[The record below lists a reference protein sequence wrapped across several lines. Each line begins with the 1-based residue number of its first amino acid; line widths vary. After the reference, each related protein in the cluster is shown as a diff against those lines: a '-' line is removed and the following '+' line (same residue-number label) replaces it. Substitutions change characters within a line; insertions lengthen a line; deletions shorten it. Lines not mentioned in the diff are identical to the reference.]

1 MRTAK
6 ELFAELNSFDENRRI
21 EAKSASAVGKS
32 MMETVCAFA
41 NEPGLCGGYLL
52 LGAKRT
58 GMAEDGRPV
67 YEPEN
72 IENTDKVQS
81 DFVVMCNS
89 MFNVRIR
96 PIINVEEYLGKT
108 VIVVKIEELPES
120 QKPAYFAKRGLP
132 EGAFRRIGPSDEKCS
147 EEDMYLFYQSADT
160 YDSCIVDDADLDDI
174 DENALNFY
182 RKLRKEVNPDAEE
195 LTLDDVDLLRALGAI
210 KKNKQG
216 GYDLTYTGLLV
227 FGKQMSLRRLVPSFR
242 VDYIRISGNQWLA
255 DGDNRFEQT
264 IDMRGPLI
272 LMVNKACSAVM
283 DDLPKGFELK
293 KDSMQ
298 ASTPAILPNK
308 VLREAIVNS
317 YIHRSNRVNQPIQI
331 IRYSNRI
338 EIHNPGYS
346 LKPQD
351 DWGEPGSMLRNPR
364 ISEIFHDTNLAETK
378 GTGIGAMR
386 RLMKEAGLMPPTFES
401 NHEANKFTARLLLHH
416 FLSKENMEWLAQY
429 AEFGLV
435 NEQKLAL
442 VFVREVGAIDNATY
456 RQLDSSITHARA
468 RLEIHKLCD
477 LGFIEKKGQGRNT
490 YYIRTSKV
498 VSLGERLRPQ
508 GERLLPQL
516 GTLCERLL
524 PQHGTLCERLLPQ
537 HGTLC
542 ERIPP
547 QHGTLCERI
556 PPQHGTLC
564 EKIPPQHGTL
574 GEKIPL
580 QHGTLGEKIPPQHG
594 TLGERYQGENERYQA
609 FGERYQ
615 GANREEL
622 LLLLPDD
629 IKKRID
635 EVGKRVPKDVLYKLV
650 VDMCSIVPLSMDDL
664 SVLLH
669 RKSKSFKNKNIK
681 VLLENNQLF
690 YWIPEMTNHPL
701 QKYVAASSMAR
712 SNSRKSC

>member
-1 MRTAK
+1 MKTAK
-6 ELFAELNSFDENRRI
+6 ELFDELNSWDENRRI

-41 NEPGLCGGYLL
+41 NESGLRGGYLL

-58 GMAEDGRPV
+58 GMTEDGKPV

-72 IENTDKVQS
+72 IENTDKIQS
-81 DFVVMCNS
+81 DFVAMCNS

-120 QKPAYFAKRGLP
+120 QKPAYFTKRGLP

-195 LTLDDVDLLRALGAI
+195 LTLNDVDLLRALGAI

-429 AEFGLV
+429 AEFCLM

-477 LGFIEKKGQGRNT
+477 LGFLEKKGQGRNT

-508 GERLLPQL
+508 NERLLP
-516 GTLCERLL
+516 
-524 PQHGTLCERLLPQ
+524 
-537 HGTLC
+537 
-542 ERIPP
+542 
-547 QHGTLCERI
+547 
-556 PPQHGTLC
+556 
-564 EKIPPQHGTL
+564 
-574 GEKIPL
+574 

-594 TLGERYQGENERYQA
+594 TLGEKIPPQHGTLGEKIPPQHGTLGKKIPPQHGTLGEKIPPQHGTFEIESQPKSRNELLRELPKGLQERVAKLGKWASRENVSQLLVDLCA
-609 FGERYQ
+609 FKPYSY
-615 GANREEL
+615 EEL
-622 LLLLPDD
+622 ALIIQRAAKPMKDKY
-629 IKKRID
+629 IK
-635 EVGKRVPKDVLYKLV
+635 
-650 VDMCSIVPLSMDDL
+650 PLRL
-664 SVLLH
+664 A
-669 RKSKSFKNKNIK
+669 NK
-681 VLLENNQLF
+681 LF
-690 YWIPEMTNHPL
+690 YWIPEMINHPL
-701 QKYVAASSMAR
+701 QKYVADPSMAR
-712 SNSRKSC
+712 SSNNKRKQ

>member
-58 GMAEDGRPV
+58 GMAEDGRPI

-81 DFVVMCNS
+81 DFVAMCNS

-108 VIVVKIEELPES
+108 VIVVKIEELPDS

-160 YDSCIVDDADLDDI
+160 YDSCVVDDADLDDI

-195 LTLDDVDLLRALGAI
+195 LTLNDVDLLRALGAI

-416 FLSKENMEWLAQY
+416 FLSRENMEWLAQY

-477 LGFIEKKGQGRNT
+477 LGFLEKKGQGRNT

-508 GERLLPQL
+508 GERLLPL
-516 GTLCERLL
+516 HGTLDERLL
-524 PQHGTLCERLLPQ
+524 P
-537 HGTLC
+537 
-542 ERIPP
+542 
-547 QHGTLCERI
+547 
-556 PPQHGTLC
+556 
-564 EKIPPQHGTL
+564 
-574 GEKIPL
+574 

-594 TLGERYQGENERYQA
+594 TLGEKIPPQHGTLGEKILPQHGTLGEKIPPQGEKKPPQHGTFEIESQPKSRNELLRELPKGLQERVAKLGKWASREKVSQLLVDLCA
-609 FGERYQ
+609 FKPYSY
-615 GANREEL
+615 EEL
-622 LLLLPDD
+622 ALIIQRAAKPMKDKY
-629 IKKRID
+629 IK
-635 EVGKRVPKDVLYKLV
+635 
-650 VDMCSIVPLSMDDL
+650 PLRL
-664 SVLLH
+664 A
-669 RKSKSFKNKNIK
+669 NK
-681 VLLENNQLF
+681 LF
-690 YWIPEMTNHPL
+690 YWIPEMINHPL
-701 QKYVAASSMAR
+701 QKYVADPSMAR
-712 SNSRKSC
+712 SSNKKRKQ

>member
-1 MRTAK
+1 MKIAK
-6 ELFAELNSFDENRRI
+6 ELFDELNSWDENRRI

-41 NEPGLCGGYLL
+41 NEPGLRGGYLL

-58 GMAEDGRPV
+58 GMTEDGKPV

-72 IENTDKVQS
+72 IENTDKIQS
-81 DFVVMCNS
+81 DFVAMCNS

-195 LTLDDVDLLRALGAI
+195 LTLNDVDLLRALGAI

-508 GERLLPQL
+508 GEKIPPQHGSLGERLLPQN
-516 GTLCERLL
+516 ERLL
-524 PQHGTLCERLLPQ
+524 PQHGTLGERLPPQDERLL
-537 HGTLC
+537 
-542 ERIPP
+542 
-547 QHGTLCERI
+547 
-556 PPQHGTLC
+556 
-564 EKIPPQHGTL
+564 
-574 GEKIPL
+574 
-580 QHGTLGEKIPPQHG
+580 PQHG
-594 TLGERYQGENERYQA
+594 TLGERYQGED
-609 FGERYQ
+609 ERYQ
-615 GANREEL
+615 GKLGTFEEECMLKPRAELVRELPNELQERVNNIGNRASRETVCQLLIDLCAFKPYSYEEL
-622 LLLLPDD
+622 ASILQ
-629 IKKRID
+629 RS
-635 EVGKRVPKDVLYKLV
+635 PKALKDKYLK
-650 VDMCSIVPLSMDDL
+650 PLRL
-664 SVLLH
+664 A
-669 RKSKSFKNKNIK
+669 NK
-681 VLLENNQLF
+681 LF
-690 YWIPEMTNHPL
+690 YWIPEMINHPL
-701 QKYVAASSMAR
+701 QKYVADPSMAR
-712 SNSRKSC
+712 SNTKKK

>member
-1 MRTAK
+1 MKTAK
-6 ELFAELNSFDENRRI
+6 ELFDELNSWDENRRI

-41 NEPGLCGGYLL
+41 NEPGLRGGYLL
-52 LGAKRT
+52 LGAKRI
-58 GMAEDGRPV
+58 GMTEDGKPV

-72 IENTDKVQS
+72 IENTDKIQS
-81 DFVVMCNS
+81 DFVAMCNS

-195 LTLDDVDLLRALGAI
+195 LTLNDVDLLRALGAI

-477 LGFIEKKGQGRNT
+477 LGFLEKKGQGRNT

-498 VSLGERLRPQ
+498 VSLE
-508 GERLLPQL
+508 ERLLPQDEKIPPQD
-516 GTLCERLL
+516 ERLL
-524 PQHGTLCERLLPQ
+524 AKEQRL
-537 HGTLC
+537 
-542 ERIPP
+542 PP
-547 QHGTLCERI
+547 QHGTLD
-556 PPQHGTLC
+556 Q
-564 EKIPPQHGTL
+564 KIPLQGEMYHGKHGTL
-574 GEKIPL
+574 GEIYHGK
-580 QHGTLGEKIPPQHG
+580 HGTFE
-594 TLGERYQGENERYQA
+594 ENRQPL
-609 FGERYQ
+609 
-615 GANREEL
+615 NREGLLNEL
-622 LLLLPDD
+622 PNELKGT
-629 IKKRID
+629 I
-635 EVGKRVPKDVLYKLV
+635 ENVGKRILKEDLNKIIIAL
-650 VDMCSIVPLSMDDL
+650 CSIRPYSIEELT
-664 SVLLH
+664 VLLN
-669 RKSKSFKNKNIK
+669 RNPKSFKNFNIK
-681 VLLENNQLF
+681 ALLESKRLF
-690 YWIPEMTNHPL
+690 YWIPEMIRHPQ
-701 QKYVAASSMAR
+701 QKYIADPNMVR
-712 SNSRKSC
+712 NNTKRK

>member
-6 ELFAELNSFDENRRI
+6 ELFAELNSFDENKRI

-58 GMAEDGRPV
+58 GIAEDGRPI

-72 IENTDKVQS
+72 IENTDKIQS
-81 DFVVMCNS
+81 DFVAMCNS

-160 YDSCIVDDADLDDI
+160 YDSCIVDDADLGDI

-195 LTLDDVDLLRALGAI
+195 LTLNDVDLLRALGAI

-429 AEFGLV
+429 ASFDLT

-477 LGFIEKKGQGRNT
+477 LGFLEKKGQGRNT

-508 GERLLPQL
+508 GERLPAKGQRLP
-516 GTLCERLL
+516 
-524 PQHGTLCERLLPQ
+524 P
-537 HGTLC
+537 
-542 ERIPP
+542 
-547 QHGTLCERI
+547 
-556 PPQHGTLC
+556 
-564 EKIPPQHGTL
+564 
-574 GEKIPL
+574 

-594 TLGERYQGENERYQA
+594 TLGEKIPPQHGTLGEKIPPQHGTLGKKIPPQGEKIPPQHGTFEIESQPKSRNELLRELPKGLQERVAKLGKWASREKVSQLLVDLCA
-609 FGERYQ
+609 FKPYSY
-615 GANREEL
+615 EEL
-622 LLLLPDD
+622 ALIIQRAAKPMKDKY
-629 IKKRID
+629 IK
-635 EVGKRVPKDVLYKLV
+635 
-650 VDMCSIVPLSMDDL
+650 PLRL
-664 SVLLH
+664 A
-669 RKSKSFKNKNIK
+669 NK
-681 VLLENNQLF
+681 LF
-690 YWIPEMTNHPL
+690 YWIPEMINHPL
-701 QKYVAASSMAR
+701 QKYVADPSMAR
-712 SNSRKSC
+712 SNTQKK

>member
-81 DFVVMCNS
+81 DFVAMCNS

-195 LTLDDVDLLRALGAI
+195 LTLNDVDLLRALGAI

-498 VSLGERLRPQ
+498 VSLGERLRSQDEKIPPQ
-508 GERLLPQL
+508 DERLLAKEQ
-516 GTLCERLL
+516 RL
-524 PQHGTLCERLLPQ
+524 
-537 HGTLC
+537 
-542 ERIPP
+542 PP
-547 QHGTLCERI
+547 QHGTLD
-556 PPQHGTLC
+556 Q
-564 EKIPPQHGTL
+564 KIPLQGEMYHGKHGTL
-574 GEKIPL
+574 GEIYHGK
-580 QHGTLGEKIPPQHG
+580 HGTFE
-594 TLGERYQGENERYQA
+594 ENRQPL
-609 FGERYQ
+609 
-615 GANREEL
+615 NREGLLNEL
-622 LLLLPDD
+622 PNELKGK
-629 IKKRID
+629 I
-635 EVGKRVPKDVLYKLV
+635 ENVGKRILKEDLNKIIIAL
-650 VDMCSIVPLSMDDL
+650 CSIRPYSIEELT
-664 SVLLH
+664 VLLN
-669 RKSKSFKNKNIK
+669 RNPKSFKNFNIK
-681 VLLENNQLF
+681 ALLESKRLF
-690 YWIPEMTNHPL
+690 YWIPEMIRHPQ
-701 QKYVAASSMAR
+701 QKYIADPNMVR
-712 SNSRKSC
+712 NNTKRK

>member
-1 MRTAK
+1 MMSPYLNIIKKMRTAK

-58 GMAEDGRPV
+58 GIAEDGRPV

-72 IENTDKVQS
+72 IENTDKIQS
-81 DFVVMCNS
+81 DFVAMCNS

-96 PIINVEEYLGKT
+96 PIINVEEYLDKT

-195 LTLDDVDLLRALGAI
+195 LTLNDVDLLRALGAI

-508 GERLLPQL
+508 GE
-516 GTLCERLL
+516 
-524 PQHGTLCERLLPQ
+524 
-537 HGTLC
+537 
-542 ERIPP
+542 
-547 QHGTLCERI
+547 
-556 PPQHGTLC
+556 
-564 EKIPPQHGTL
+564 KIPP
-574 GEKIPL
+574 

-594 TLGERYQGENERYQA
+594 TLGEKIPPQRGILGEKIPPQHGTFDIESQPKSRDELLRELPKGLQERVMKLGKWASREKVSQLLVDLCA
-609 FGERYQ
+609 FKPYSY
-615 GANREEL
+615 EEL
-622 LLLLPDD
+622 ALIIQRAAKPMKDKY
-629 IKKRID
+629 IK
-635 EVGKRVPKDVLYKLV
+635 
-650 VDMCSIVPLSMDDL
+650 PLRL
-664 SVLLH
+664 A
-669 RKSKSFKNKNIK
+669 NK
-681 VLLENNQLF
+681 LF
-690 YWIPEMTNHPL
+690 YWIPEMINHPL
-701 QKYVAASSMAR
+701 QKYVADPSMAR
-712 SNSRKSC
+712 SNTKKK

>member
-81 DFVVMCNS
+81 DFVAMCNS

-242 VDYIRISGNQWLA
+242 VDYIRISGNQWLS

-351 DWGEPGSMLRNPR
+351 DWGEPGSRLRNPR

-468 RLEIHKLCD
+468 RLEIYKLCD

-498 VSLGERLRPQ
+498 VSLAERLPSQDERLLPQHSTLGERLPPQ
-508 GERLLPQL
+508 GERLLPQHSTL
-516 GTLCERLL
+516 GERLPPQDERLL
-524 PQHGTLCERLLPQ
+524 
-537 HGTLC
+537 
-542 ERIPP
+542 
-547 QHGTLCERI
+547 
-556 PPQHGTLC
+556 
-564 EKIPPQHGTL
+564 
-574 GEKIPL
+574 
-580 QHGTLGEKIPPQHG
+580 PQHG
-594 TLGERYQGENERYQA
+594 TLGERYQGED
-609 FGERYQ
+609 ERYQ
-615 GANREEL
+615 GKLGTFEEECMLKPREEL
-622 LLLLPDD
+622 VRELSKELQERVNNIGSRASRETVCQLL
-629 IKKRID
+629 ID
-635 EVGKRVPKDVLYKLV
+635 LCAFKPYNYEELASILQRSPKALKDKYLK
-650 VDMCSIVPLSMDDL
+650 PLRL
-664 SVLLH
+664 A
-669 RKSKSFKNKNIK
+669 NK
-681 VLLENNQLF
+681 LF
-690 YWIPEMTNHPL
+690 YWIPEMINHPL
-701 QKYVAASSMAR
+701 QKYVADPTMVR
-712 SNSRKSC
+712 SNTKKK

>member
-1 MRTAK
+1 
-6 ELFAELNSFDENRRI
+6 
-21 EAKSASAVGKS
+21 

-41 NEPGLCGGYLL
+41 NEPGLRGGYLL

-58 GMAEDGRPV
+58 GLTEDGKPV
-67 YEPEN
+67 YAPEN
-72 IENTDKVQS
+72 IENTDKIQS
-81 DFVVMCNS
+81 DFVAMCNS

-96 PIINVEEYLGKT
+96 PIINVEEYQGKM
-108 VIVVKIEELPES
+108 VIVAKIEELPES

-195 LTLDDVDLLRALGAI
+195 LTLNDVDLLRALGAI

-456 RQLDSSITHARA
+456 RQLDPSITHARA
-468 RLEIHKLCD
+468 RLEIHKFCD

-498 VSLGERLRPQ
+498 VSLGERL
-508 GERLLPQL
+508 L
-516 GTLCERLL
+516 
-524 PQHGTLCERLLPQ
+524 
-537 HGTLC
+537 
-542 ERIPP
+542 
-547 QHGTLCERI
+547 
-556 PPQHGTLC
+556 
-564 EKIPPQHGTL
+564 PQHGTL
-574 GEKIPL
+574 GERLSPQGERL
-580 QHGTLGEKIPPQHG
+580 RPQDERLLPQHGTLGEKIPPQGLMYHGKHG
-594 TLGERYQGENERYQA
+594 TLGERYQGEDERNQA
-609 FGERYQ
+609 YLGTFEEECMLKPC
-615 GANREEL
+615 EEL
-622 LLLLPDD
+622 VRELPNELQERVNNIGNRASRETVCQLL
-629 IKKRID
+629 ID
-635 EVGKRVPKDVLYKLV
+635 LCAFKPYSYEELASILQRSPKALKDKYLK
-650 VDMCSIVPLSMDDL
+650 PLRL
-664 SVLLH
+664 A
-669 RKSKSFKNKNIK
+669 N
-681 VLLENNQLF
+681 
-690 YWIPEMTNHPL
+690 WIPEMINHPL
-701 QKYVAASSMAR
+701 QKYVAAPSMAR
-712 SNSRKSC
+712 SNTKKK

>member
-58 GMAEDGRPV
+58 GIAEDGRPI

-72 IENTDKVQS
+72 IENTDKIQS
-81 DFVVMCNS
+81 DFVAMCNS

-195 LTLDDVDLLRALGAI
+195 LTLNDVDLLRALGAI

-508 GERLLPQL
+508 NERL
-516 GTLCERLL
+516 R
-524 PQHGTLCERLLPQ
+524 
-537 HGTLC
+537 
-542 ERIPP
+542 
-547 QHGTLCERI
+547 
-556 PPQHGTLC
+556 
-564 EKIPPQHGTL
+564 PQHGTL
-574 GEKIPL
+574 GEKILP

-594 TLGERYQGENERYQA
+594 TLGKKIPPQGEKIPPQHGTFEIESQTKSRNELLRELPKGLQERVAKLGKWASREKVSQLLVDLCA
-609 FGERYQ
+609 FKPYSY
-615 GANREEL
+615 EEL
-622 LLLLPDD
+622 ALIIQRAAKPMKDKY
-629 IKKRID
+629 IK
-635 EVGKRVPKDVLYKLV
+635 
-650 VDMCSIVPLSMDDL
+650 PLRL
-664 SVLLH
+664 A
-669 RKSKSFKNKNIK
+669 NK
-681 VLLENNQLF
+681 LF
-690 YWIPEMTNHPL
+690 YWIPEMINHPL
-701 QKYVAASSMAR
+701 QKYVADPSMAR
-712 SNSRKSC
+712 SNTKKK

>member
-1 MRTAK
+1 MKTAK

-58 GMAEDGRPV
+58 GIAEDGRPI

-72 IENTDKVQS
+72 IENTDKIQS
-81 DFVVMCNS
+81 DFVAMCNS

-195 LTLDDVDLLRALGAI
+195 LTLNDVDLLRALGAI

-477 LGFIEKKGQGRNT
+477 LGFLEKKGHGRNT

-498 VSLGERLRPQ
+498 VSLGERLRSQ
-508 GERLLPQL
+508 DERLLP
-516 GTLCERLL
+516 
-524 PQHGTLCERLLPQ
+524 
-537 HGTLC
+537 
-542 ERIPP
+542 
-547 QHGTLCERI
+547 
-556 PPQHGTLC
+556 
-564 EKIPPQHGTL
+564 
-574 GEKIPL
+574 

-594 TLGERYQGENERYQA
+594 TLGEKIPPQHGTLGKKIPPQGEKIPPQHGTFEIESQTKSRNELLRELPKGLQERVAKLGKWASREKVSQLLVDLCA
-609 FGERYQ
+609 FKPYSY
-615 GANREEL
+615 EEL
-622 LLLLPDD
+622 ALIIQRAAKPMKDKY
-629 IKKRID
+629 IK
-635 EVGKRVPKDVLYKLV
+635 
-650 VDMCSIVPLSMDDL
+650 PLRL
-664 SVLLH
+664 A
-669 RKSKSFKNKNIK
+669 NK
-681 VLLENNQLF
+681 LF
-690 YWIPEMTNHPL
+690 YWIPEMINHPL
-701 QKYVAASSMAR
+701 QKYVADPSMAR
-712 SNSRKSC
+712 SSNKKRKQ

>member
-81 DFVVMCNS
+81 DFVAMCNS

-416 FLSKENMEWLAQY
+416 FLSKENMEWLAHY

-477 LGFIEKKGQGRNT
+477 LGFLEKKGQGRNT

-508 GERLLPQL
+508 DERLL
-516 GTLCERLL
+516 
-524 PQHGTLCERLLPQ
+524 
-537 HGTLC
+537 
-542 ERIPP
+542 
-547 QHGTLCERI
+547 
-556 PPQHGTLC
+556 
-564 EKIPPQHGTL
+564 PQHGTL
-574 GEKIPL
+574 GEKIPPQSKRIPP
-580 QHGTLGEKIPPQHG
+580 QHGSLGEKIPPQHG
-594 TLGERYQGENERYQA
+594 TLGKKIPPQGEKIPPQHGTFEIESQPKSRNELLRELPKGLQERVAKLGKWASREKVSQLLVDLCA
-609 FGERYQ
+609 FKPYSY
-615 GANREEL
+615 EEL
-622 LLLLPDD
+622 ALIIQRAAKPMKDKY
-629 IKKRID
+629 IK
-635 EVGKRVPKDVLYKLV
+635 
-650 VDMCSIVPLSMDDL
+650 PLRL
-664 SVLLH
+664 S
-669 RKSKSFKNKNIK
+669 NK
-681 VLLENNQLF
+681 LF
-690 YWIPEMTNHPL
+690 YWIPEMINHPL
-701 QKYVAASSMAR
+701 QKYVADPSMAR
-712 SNSRKSC
+712 SNTKKRKQ

>member
-1 MRTAK
+1 MTSPYLNIIKKMRTAK

-81 DFVVMCNS
+81 DFVAMCNS

-195 LTLDDVDLLRALGAI
+195 LTLNDVDLLRALGAI

-227 FGKQMSLRRLVPSFR
+227 LGKQMSLRRLVPSFR

-477 LGFIEKKGQGRNT
+477 LGFLEKKGQGRNT

-508 GERLLPQL
+508 DERLLP
-516 GTLCERLL
+516 
-524 PQHGTLCERLLPQ
+524 
-537 HGTLC
+537 
-542 ERIPP
+542 
-547 QHGTLCERI
+547 
-556 PPQHGTLC
+556 
-564 EKIPPQHGTL
+564 
-574 GEKIPL
+574 
-580 QHGTLGEKIPPQHG
+580 QHGTLGEKIPPQGERYHGKHG

-609 FGERYQ
+609 FEERYQGEVGTFGERYQ
-615 GANREEL
+615 GVNREEL

-629 IKKRID
+629 IKNRID
-635 EVGKRVPKDVLYKLV
+635 EVGKRVPKDILNKLV

-669 RKSKSFKNKNIK
+669 RNSKSFKNKNIK
-681 VLLENNQLF
+681 VLLETKQLF
-690 YWIPEMTNHPL
+690 YWIPEMINHPQ
-701 QKYVAASSMAR
+701 QKYIADPSMTR
-712 SNSRKSC
+712 SNTKKK

>member
-1 MRTAK
+1 MTNDVPLTYNIIKKMRTAK
-6 ELFAELNSFDENRRI
+6 KLFAELNSFDENRRI

-58 GMAEDGRPV
+58 GIAEDGRPI

-72 IENTDKVQS
+72 IENTDNIQS
-81 DFVVMCNS
+81 DFVAMCNS

-195 LTLDDVDLLRALGAI
+195 LTLNDVDLLRALGAI

-416 FLSKENMEWLAQY
+416 FLSKENVEWLAQY

-477 LGFIEKKGQGRNT
+477 LGFLEKKGQGRNT

-498 VSLGERLRPQ
+498 VSLEERLRPQ
-508 GERLLPQL
+508 GERLLPQD
-516 GTLCERLL
+516 
-524 PQHGTLCERLLPQ
+524 
-537 HGTLC
+537 
-542 ERIPP
+542 
-547 QHGTLCERI
+547 
-556 PPQHGTLC
+556 

-574 GEKIPL
+574 GEKIPP
-580 QHGTLGEKIPPQHG
+580 QGERLLPQHG
-594 TLGERYQGENERYQA
+594 ILGERYQGENERYQA
-609 FGERYQ
+609 FEERYQGEVGTFGERYQ
-615 GANREEL
+615 GVNREEL

-629 IKKRID
+629 IKNRID
-635 EVGKRVPKDVLYKLV
+635 EVGKRVPKDILNKLV

-669 RKSKSFKNKNIK
+669 RNSKSFKNKNIK
-681 VLLENNQLF
+681 VLLETKQLF
-690 YWIPEMTNHPL
+690 YWIPEMINHPQ
-701 QKYVAASSMAR
+701 QKYIADPSMTR
-712 SNSRKSC
+712 SNTKKK

>member
-1 MRTAK
+1 MTSPYLNIIKKMRTAK

-58 GMAEDGRPV
+58 GIAEDGRPI

-72 IENTDKVQS
+72 IENTDKIQS
-81 DFVVMCNS
+81 DFVAMCNS

-195 LTLDDVDLLRALGAI
+195 LTLNDVDLLRALGAI

-338 EIHNPGYS
+338 EILNPGYS

-477 LGFIEKKGQGRNT
+477 LGFLEKKGQGRNT

-508 GERLLPQL
+508 DERLLP
-516 GTLCERLL
+516 
-524 PQHGTLCERLLPQ
+524 
-537 HGTLC
+537 
-542 ERIPP
+542 
-547 QHGTLCERI
+547 
-556 PPQHGTLC
+556 
-564 EKIPPQHGTL
+564 
-574 GEKIPL
+574 
-580 QHGTLGEKIPPQHG
+580 QHGTLGEKIPPQGERYHGKHG

-609 FGERYQ
+609 FEKRYQGEVGTFGERYQ
-615 GANREEL
+615 GVNREEL

-629 IKKRID
+629 IKNRID
-635 EVGKRVPKDVLYKLV
+635 EVGKRVPKDILNKLV

-669 RKSKSFKNKNIK
+669 RNSKSFKNKNIK
-681 VLLENNQLF
+681 VLLETKQLF
-690 YWIPEMTNHPL
+690 YWIPEMINHPQ
-701 QKYVAASSMAR
+701 QKYIADPSMTR
-712 SNSRKSC
+712 SNTKKK

>member
-81 DFVVMCNS
+81 DFVAMCNS

-195 LTLDDVDLLRALGAI
+195 LTLNDVDLLRALGAI

-416 FLSKENMEWLAQY
+416 FLSKENMEWLAHY
-429 AEFGLV
+429 AEFGLG

-477 LGFIEKKGQGRNT
+477 LGFLEKKGQGRNT

-508 GERLLPQL
+508 GE
-516 GTLCERLL
+516 
-524 PQHGTLCERLLPQ
+524 
-537 HGTLC
+537 
-542 ERIPP
+542 
-547 QHGTLCERI
+547 
-556 PPQHGTLC
+556 
-564 EKIPPQHGTL
+564 KIPP
-574 GEKIPL
+574 

-594 TLGERYQGENERYQA
+594 TLDEKIPPQHGTLGKKIPPQGEKIPPQHGTFEIESQPKSRNELLRELPKGLQERVAKLGKWASREKVSQLLVDLCA
-609 FGERYQ
+609 FKPYSY
-615 GANREEL
+615 EEL
-622 LLLLPDD
+622 ALIIQRAAKPMKDKY
-629 IKKRID
+629 IK
-635 EVGKRVPKDVLYKLV
+635 
-650 VDMCSIVPLSMDDL
+650 PLRL
-664 SVLLH
+664 A
-669 RKSKSFKNKNIK
+669 NK
-681 VLLENNQLF
+681 LF
-690 YWIPEMTNHPL
+690 YWIPEMINHPL
-701 QKYVAASSMAR
+701 QKYVADPSMAR
-712 SNSRKSC
+712 SSNKKRKQ

>member
-1 MRTAK
+1 MMSPNLNIIKKMRTAK
-6 ELFAELNSFDENRRI
+6 ELFTELNSFDENRRI

-72 IENTDKVQS
+72 IENTDKIQS
-81 DFVVMCNS
+81 DFVAMCNS

-96 PIINVEEYLGKT
+96 PNINVEEYLGKT

-195 LTLDDVDLLRALGAI
+195 LTLNDVDLLRALGAI

-468 RLEIHKLCD
+468 RLEIHKLCN

-508 GERLLPQL
+508 NERL
-516 GTLCERLL
+516 R
-524 PQHGTLCERLLPQ
+524 
-537 HGTLC
+537 
-542 ERIPP
+542 
-547 QHGTLCERI
+547 
-556 PPQHGTLC
+556 
-564 EKIPPQHGTL
+564 PQHGTL
-574 GEKIPL
+574 GEKILP

-594 TLGERYQGENERYQA
+594 TLGKKIPPQGEKIPPQHGTFEIESQTKSRNELLRELPKGLQERVAKLGKWASREKVSQLLVDLCA
-609 FGERYQ
+609 FKPYSY
-615 GANREEL
+615 EEL
-622 LLLLPDD
+622 ALIIQRAAKPMKDKY
-629 IKKRID
+629 IK
-635 EVGKRVPKDVLYKLV
+635 
-650 VDMCSIVPLSMDDL
+650 PLRL
-664 SVLLH
+664 A
-669 RKSKSFKNKNIK
+669 NK
-681 VLLENNQLF
+681 LF
-690 YWIPEMTNHPL
+690 YWIPEMINHPL
-701 QKYVAASSMAR
+701 QKYVADPSMAR
-712 SNSRKSC
+712 SNTKKK